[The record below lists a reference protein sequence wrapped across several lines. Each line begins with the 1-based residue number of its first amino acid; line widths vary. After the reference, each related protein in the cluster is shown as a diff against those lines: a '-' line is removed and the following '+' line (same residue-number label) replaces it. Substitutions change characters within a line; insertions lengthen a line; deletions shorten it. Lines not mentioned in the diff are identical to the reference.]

1 MSSADS
7 TEAKRAPFQPW
18 QFFVLAGLAAATAG
32 VFVSRGTSP
41 ANVIF
46 ISLII
51 GAAALAGTA
60 VYRMLLPLVVPDA
73 VDTTEI
79 IGGRTRAALEREKL
93 LVLRS
98 IKDLEFD
105 RAMKKI
111 SAQDYEEMVARQ
123 RARAVRLIRQLDAGG
138 SGYREIIERELAGR
152 LGRAAAAKGVEKIE
166 KTDRQPESSMTATS
180 GSCASCGTFN
190 ESDARFCKHCG
201 SRLVAALVLLL
212 ALVAPGV
219 ALAQPDLRM
228 MAGIPRPDGNLPDGV
243 VTVRVVRQSLAN
255 NVTDHVVELH
265 SGDQTLTGRTDANG
279 RATFRPPTPGTVLR
293 ATTEL
298 DGEKL
303 ESQEFPAP
311 ARGGIAVMLVAGL
324 GAAPPREPARPGT
337 VSIGADSRFII
348 DLVDDSMQLYYVLEV
363 LNTAAYPVNPPR
375 AVIFDLPSGA
385 AGAAAV
391 GNSSPQVVVRGDRVT
406 VTGPFAPGVTPVQV
420 GYTMPHSRGHLTIS
434 QKLPLDLAALYV
446 VMRKIGAME
455 LSSAQVSRQQDTTIQ
470 GERYVV
476 AEGPS
481 IAADATLSLELKGL
495 PHHSVIPLTVTSVL
509 AAGIVLAGLW
519 AAFGKSKVAAD
530 SGRRRLLESR
540 REKAYTELIK
550 LEELRRSGKVD
561 PLRHQSRKAI
571 LVAQLERIYGELDNQ
586 GPITGGDEGLA
597 A

>member
-1 MSSADS
+1 MTVHS
-7 TEAKRAPFQPW
+7 EKRLPTPFQPW

-32 VFVSRGTSP
+32 VVVSRGTSP

-46 ISLII
+46 ISIII

-105 RAMKKI
+105 RAMNKI

-123 RARAVRLIRQLDAGG
+123 RARAVRLMRQLDAGG

-152 LGRAAAAKGVEKIE
+152 LGRAAAAKGVEKTE
-166 KTDRQPESSMTATS
+166 KTDPQSESSMTATT

-201 SRLVAALVLLL
+201 SRLVAALVFLL
-212 ALVAPGV
+212 ALVASSV
-219 ALAQPDLRM
+219 AIAQPDLRM

-265 SGDQTLTGRTDANG
+265 SVDQTLTAKTDANG
-279 RATFRPPTPGTVLR
+279 RATFRPPKSGTVLR

-311 ARGGIAVMLVAGL
+311 TRGGVAVLLVGGL
-324 GAAPPREPARPGT
+324 GAAPPGEPARPGT
-337 VSIGADSRFII
+337 VSLGADSRFII
-348 DLVDDSMQLYYVLEV
+348 DLVDDSMQVYYVFEV
-363 LNTAAYPVNPPR
+363 VNTAAYPVNPPK
-375 AVIFDLPSGA
+375 AVMFDLPSGA

-420 GYTMPHSRGHLTIS
+420 GYTMPYSRGHLTLS
-434 QKLPLDLAALYV
+434 QELPLDLAVVNV
-446 VMRKIGAME
+446 VMRKIGEME
-455 LSSAQVSRQQDTTIQ
+455 LSSAQLSRQQDTTIQ

-481 IAADATLSLELKGL
+481 MTANATLSLGLRGL
-495 PHHSVIPLTVTSVL
+495 PHHSGVPLTVTSVL

-519 AAFGKSKVAAD
+519 AAFRKSNAAAD
-530 SGRRRLLESR
+530 SGRRKLLESR
-540 REKAYTELIK
+540 REKAYSELIK
-550 LEELRRSGKVD
+550 LEEARRSGKVD

-586 GPITGGDEGLA
+586 GPVTGGDEGLA